1 MNTTL
6 EEKETDNKFTK
17 RLSSLSSGELAILRR
32 CNQNPLEDP
41 RLFSTLGKL
50 GILNSYDHSLVA
62 CLYAV
67 YHRPED
73 IPFELENYNFGKSF
87 RDVYDPIPTEKEK
100 LGKYKPKN
108 DVRFRVIL
116 SADKRDA
123 LAYRLRQ
130 AVRLIRSKNESIDF
144 DELLKHLL
152 SWEHPSK
159 WVQREWAKGYYQ
171 GFIDQTMNPEVPE
184 SENETDEENEDE

>member
-17 RLSSLSSGELAILRR
+17 RLASLSSGELAILRR

-73 IPFELENYNFGKSF
+73 IPLELEKYNFGQTF
-87 RDVYDPIPTEKEK
+87 RDAYDPIPTEKEK
-100 LGKYKPKN
+100 LSKYKSKN
-108 DVRFRVIL
+108 DVRFRAIL
-116 SADKRDA
+116 SADKGDA

-130 AVRLIRSKNESIDF
+130 AVRLIRSKNEPIDF

-152 SWEHPSK
+152 NWEHPSK

-171 GFIDQTMNPEVPE
+171 GFIDQPVSKDTEE
-184 SENETDEENEDE
+184 SEIESEEDED

>member
-17 RLSSLSSGELAILRR
+17 QLSSLSSGELAILRR

-50 GILNSYDHSLVA
+50 GKLNSYDHSLVA

-73 IPFELENYNFGKSF
+73 KPIEIEKFNIGNAF
-87 RDVYDPIPTEKEK
+87 RDSYDPENKKQDT
-100 LGKYKPKN
+100 
-108 DVRFRVIL
+108 RFRAIL
-116 SADKRDA
+116 SADKGDA

-130 AVRLIRSKNESIDF
+130 AVRLIRSKNQPIDF
-144 DELLKHLL
+144 DELLIHLL
-152 SWEHPSK
+152 NWEHSSK

-171 GFIDQTMNPEVPE
+171 GFIDQVEKPEDIDE
-184 SENETDEENEDE
+184 SENEPEEDDE